1 MESVNPYKSAEPGK
15 IDRISSDLLRTVRL
29 NRSFLMWMAFL
40 FGALAICLY
49 GYTIQLREGLGV
61 TGLRDITTWG
71 MYIANFVFFV
81 ASSLIGMLISS
92 VLGLIGIK
100 WIKPIARIA
109 EIIAVAF
116 AAVAGLVIIS
126 DMGRPDRLPNVF
138 LYGRLQSPIL
148 WDVTVVTVYF
158 LVSLLLWFLP
168 MIPDLA
174 VARGRM
180 EHAPKWLR
188 QAYEILSFKWAHT
201 DEQYK
206 ILFRMIRVLLI
217 LIVPLAFAIHTVTS
231 WLFAVTVRPGWD
243 STIFGPYFI
252 SGAFVA
258 GSAAVIIAMFFYR
271 NNFKLKNYLTDMHFD
286 KMGQLLG
293 LVAIVYFY
301 FNLNEFLIPGYKL
314 KQLDALHIHNLFSGD
329 HALLFWATQL
339 LGLVIPIFLV
349 FFKKMRKPLPLTII
363 AAFVMAGAWLKRYII
378 VVPTQEHPF
387 LPVQNYPGEWMVY
400 KPTLI
405 ETGVTIASFLLV
417 LIIITTLS
425 KLFPVIPIV
434 EHLEEEEEDKAEKAV
449 KKARGSKNLVILAIL
464 MTIPAVGFSQDW
476 VVPAEKKVRLAET
489 SFTDETVKLGSALYL
504 INCKSCHGD
513 PGKNNVTKLNPLPPD
528 PVSPKMQQ
536 NLDGELYYKI
546 QEGRG
551 PMPGFKSSLT
561 SAEIWEIIAYMR
573 SFNKDYVQQIAPKT
587 TGTNLKYS
595 QIQMDISVLNDS
607 AIQVAATG
615 IENGIRVP
623 VPGVDIQLFAHRY
636 FGHLKLDD
644 DQTTDPTGRARFI
657 KHQGLPGDTSGMVRL
672 HARFSDEDQ
681 FGAVEE
687 DTVLAAGV
695 PVHPVSLTA
704 KRSMW
709 NTVGMAPVWLLIAY
723 PVGLLTVLSVIMY
736 ILLQLRAIFYLGKK
750 EENDSAADPGREKS

>member
-1 MESVNPYKSAEPGK
+1 MESVNHYKTADPGR
-15 IDRISSDLLRTVRL
+15 IDRVANDLLRTVRL
-29 NRSFLMWMAFL
+29 NKAFLLWMAFL
-40 FGALAICLY
+40 FGALAICLF
-49 GYTIQLREGLGV
+49 GYTIQLRKGLGV
-61 TGLRDITTWG
+61 TGLRDITSWG

-100 WIKPIARIA
+100 WIKPIVRIS

-138 LYGRLQSPIL
+138 LYGRVQSPIL

-174 VARGRM
+174 LAKGRM

-188 QAYEILSFKWAHT
+188 QTYEILSFKWAHT
-201 DEQYK
+201 DEQYHL
-206 ILFRMIRVLLI
+206 LFKMVRILLI

-231 WLFAVTVRPGWD
+231 WLFAVTLRPGWD

-271 NNFKLKNYLTDMHFD
+271 NNFKLKDYLTDDHFN

-314 KQLDALHIHNLFSGD
+314 KKFDAIHIHNLFSGE
-329 HALLFWATQL
+329 HALLFWSTQL
-339 LGLVIPIFLV
+339 AGLIIPIFLT
-349 FFKKMRKPLPLTII
+349 FFKQMRKPLPLTII
-363 AAFVMAGAWLKRYII
+363 AVFVMAGAWLKRYII

-405 ETGVTIASFLLV
+405 EMGVTAAAFLLV

-434 EHLEEEEEDKAEKAV
+434 EHLEANDKSEKNEKNEKNE
-449 KKARGSKNLVILAIL
+449 KKERSGKISGIGVVVLVMMMVPGLSY
-464 MTIPAVGFSQDW
+464 GQQW
-476 VVPAEKKVRLAET
+476 VVPVERKAKLSET
-489 SFTDETVKLGSALYL
+489 KFTDEMTKSGTQLYQT
-504 INCKSCHGD
+504 NCKSCHGD
-513 PGKNNVTKLNPLPPD
+513 PGKNNVTKLTPPPPD
-528 PVSPKMQQ
+528 PVSEKMQQ
-536 NLDGELYYKI
+536 NTDGELYFKI

-551 PMPGFKSSLT
+551 PMPSFKNALT
-561 SAEIWEIIAYMR
+561 SSEVWQVISFVR
-573 SFNKDYVQQIAPKT
+573 SFNKSYEQQVAPKT

-595 QIQMDISVLNDS
+595 QLKINLSISNDTTIL
-607 AIQVAATG
+607 AIVSG
-615 IENGIRVP
+615 LENGARVP
-623 VPGVDIQLFAHRY
+623 VPAIEIELFALRY
-636 FGHLKLDD
+636 FGHLALDEPS
-644 DQTTDPTGRARFI
+644 TTDLNGTARFQ
-657 KHQGLPGDTSGMVRL
+657 KPKGLPGDSIGQVRL
-672 HARFSDEDQ
+672 HARFSDEEQ

-687 DTVLAAGV
+687 DTVLACGT
-695 PVHPVSLTA
+695 PTHPVSLTA
-704 KRSMW
+704 KRAMW
-709 NTVGMAPVWLLIAY
+709 NVISMAPIWLLIAY
-723 PVGLLTVLSVIMY
+723 PVGLLIVLGVILY
-736 ILLQLRAIFYLGKK
+736 ILLQLRTIFYLGKK
-750 EENDSAADPGREKS
+750 EENKS

>member
-1 MESVNPYKSAEPGK
+1 MESVNHYKTAEPGK
-15 IDRISSDLLRTVRL
+15 IDRVASDLLRSVRL
-29 NRSFLMWMAFL
+29 NKSFLIWMTIL
-40 FGALAICLY
+40 FVMLAVCMF
-49 GYTIQLREGLGV
+49 GYTIQLRKGLGV
-61 TGLRDITTWG
+61 TGLRDITSWG

-81 ASSLIGMLISS
+81 ASSLVGMLISS

-100 WIKPIARIA
+100 WIKPIVRIA

-138 LYGRLQSPIL
+138 LHGRIQSPIL

-158 LVSLLLWFLP
+158 MVSLLLWFLP

-174 VARGRM
+174 IAKGRM

-188 QAYEILSFKWAHT
+188 QVYEILSFKWIHS
-201 DEQYK
+201 DEQYS
-206 ILFRMIRVLLI
+206 ILNKMVRTLLI

-231 WLFAVTVRPGWD
+231 WLFAVTLRPGWD

-258 GSAAVIIAMFFYR
+258 GSAAVILAMFFYR
-271 NNFKLKNYLTDMHFD
+271 NNFKLKDYLTEEHFN

-314 KQLDALHIHNLFSGD
+314 KKFDALHIHNLFSGS
-329 HALLFWATQL
+329 HALLFWSTQL

-349 FFKKMRKPLPLTII
+349 LFKKMRKPLPLTII
-363 AAFVMAGAWLKRYII
+363 AAFVLAGAWLKRYII

-405 ETGVTIASFLLV
+405 EIGVTVAAFLLV

-425 KLFPVIPIV
+425 KLFPVIPIA
-434 EHLEEEEEDKAEKAV
+434 EHLEESEEHKEGEEVRAVNSLKRKVIKTRKALGLIAMMMIV
-449 KKARGSKNLVILAIL
+449 
-464 MTIPAVGFSQDW
+464 PAVGFGQQW
-476 VVPAEKKVRLAET
+476 VVPAEKKARLSDT
-489 SFTDETVKLGSALYL
+489 KFTPEALKQGTQIYL
-504 INCKSCHGD
+504 TNCKSCHGD
-513 PGKNNVTKLNPLPPD
+513 PGKNNVTKLVPPPPD
-528 PVSPKMQQ
+528 PVSTQMQQ
-536 NLDGELYYKI
+536 NTDGDLYFKI

-551 PMPGFKSSLT
+551 PMPSFRNSLT
-561 SAEIWEIIAYMR
+561 SIEIWQVICYIR
-573 SFNKDYVQQIAPKT
+573 SFNKNYEQLTAPKT

-595 QIQMDISVLNDS
+595 QLTMDLSIRNDTMIF
-607 AIQVAATG
+607 AAATG
-615 IENGIRVP
+615 LENGIRIP
-623 VPGVDIQLFAHRY
+623 VPAVEVRLFAIRY
-636 FGHLKLDD
+636 FGHMAIDEAK
-644 DQTTDPTGRARFI
+644 TTDSKGLAGFKIP
-657 KHQGLPGDTSGMVRL
+657 KGLPGDSLGMIRL

-695 PVHPVSLTA
+695 PMHPVSLTA
-704 KRSMW
+704 KRAMW
-709 NTVGMAPVWLLIAY
+709 NVVEKAPVWLLIAY
-723 PVGLLTVLSVIMY
+723 PAGLLTVLAVIGF
-736 ILLQLRAIFYLGKK
+736 ILLQLRKIFYIGKK
-750 EENDSAADPGREKS
+750 QESK

>member
-1 MESVNPYKSAEPGK
+1 MESVNHYKNADPGK
-15 IDRISSDLLRTVRL
+15 IDRVASDLLRTVRL
-29 NRSFLMWMAFL
+29 NKAFMIWMAIL
-40 FGALAICLY
+40 FGILAVCLF
-49 GYTIQLREGLGV
+49 GYIIQLRKGLGV
-61 TGLRDITTWG
+61 TGLRDITSWG

-92 VLGLIGIK
+92 VLGLIGFK
-100 WIKPIARIA
+100 WIKPIVRIS

-116 AAVAGLVIIS
+116 AAIAGLVIIS

-138 LYGRLQSPIL
+138 LYGRIQSPIL

-174 VARGRM
+174 VAKGRM
-180 EHAPKWLR
+180 NHAPKWLQ

-206 ILFRMIRVLLI
+206 ILLKMVRILLI

-231 WLFAVTVRPGWD
+231 WLFAVTLRPGWD

-271 NNFKLKNYLTDMHFD
+271 NNFKLKDYLTEEHFN

-314 KQLDALHIHNLFSGD
+314 KKFDVTHIHNLFTGG
-329 HALLFWATQL
+329 HALLFWSTQL
-339 LGLVIPIFLV
+339 LGLVIPIFMV
-349 FFKKMRKPLPLTII
+349 FFKPMRKPLPLTVI
-363 AAFVMAGAWLKRYII
+363 AVFVLVGAWLKRYII

-405 ETGVTIASFLLV
+405 ETGVTLAAFLLV

-434 EHLEEEEEDKAEKAV
+434 EHLEEEGEEV
-449 KKARGSKNLVILAIL
+449 KDVKDVKDVKGVKNVKNVKNLGMVVVL
-464 MTIPAVGFSQDW
+464 MVVPALSFAQDW
-476 VVPAEKKVRLAET
+476 VVPAEKKTRLSET
-489 SFTDETVKLGSALYL
+489 QFTEETVKQGTQIYQ

-528 PVSPKMQQ
+528 PVSAKMQQ
-536 NLDGELYYKI
+536 NTDGELYYKL

-551 PMPGFKSSLT
+551 PMPSFRNSLT
-561 SAEIWEIIAYMR
+561 SAELWQLIAYMR
-573 SFNKDYVQQIAPKT
+573 SLNKDYVQQIAPKT

-595 QIQMDISVLNDS
+595 QLKMDLSILNDS
-607 AIQVAATG
+607 SIVVAATG
-615 IENGIRVP
+615 MENGIRVP
-623 VPGVDIQLFAHRY
+623 VPAVEIQLFALRY
-636 FGHLKLDD
+636 FGHLPLDEA
-644 DQTTDPTGRARFI
+644 QTTDLSGIARF
-657 KHQGLPGDTSGMVRL
+657 KKSADLPGDTLGMVRL

-687 DTVLAAGV
+687 DTILAAGI

-704 KRSMW
+704 KRAMW

-723 PVGLLTVLSVIMY
+723 PVGLLTVLSVILY
-736 ILLQLRAIFYLGKK
+736 ILLQLRTIFYLGKK
-750 EENDSAADPGREKS
+750 EEEK

>member
-1 MESVNPYKSAEPGK
+1 MESVNHYKTAEPGK
-15 IDRISSDLLRTVRL
+15 IDRIASDLLRSVRL
-29 NRSFLMWMAFL
+29 NKSFLLWMAFL
-40 FGALAICLY
+40 FGALAVCLF
-49 GYTIQLREGLGV
+49 GYTIQLRNGLGV
-61 TGLRDITTWG
+61 TGLRDITSWG

-100 WIKPIARIA
+100 WIKPIVRIS

-138 LYGRLQSPIL
+138 LFGRVQSPIL

-180 EHAPKWLR
+180 GHAPKWLR

-201 DEQYK
+201 DEQFK
-206 ILFRMIRVLLI
+206 ILAKMVRVLLI

-231 WLFAVTVRPGWD
+231 WLFAVTLRPGWD
-243 STIFGPYFI
+243 STIFGPYFV

-258 GSAAVIIAMFFYR
+258 GSASVIIAMYFYR
-271 NNFKLKNYLTDMHFD
+271 NNFKLKDYLTADHFN

-314 KQLDALHIHNLFSGD
+314 KKFDAVHIHNLFTGE
-329 HALLFWATQL
+329 HALLFWGTQL

-349 FFKKMRKPLPLTII
+349 FLKRMRRPLPLTII
-363 AAFVMAGAWLKRYII
+363 AVFVLAGAWLKRYII

-405 ETGVTIASFLLV
+405 EMGVTIAAFLLV

-434 EHLEEEEEDKAEKAV
+434 EHLEEDIRDDKDQKDIKQDKAGRHLAMI
-449 KKARGSKNLVILAIL
+449 ALMLVV
-464 MTIPAVGFSQDW
+464 PAMSFAQQW
-476 VVPAEKKVRLAET
+476 LVPAEKKGRLPDNI
-489 SFTDETVKLGSALYL
+489 FTGETVKMGTQVYQT
-504 INCKSCHGD
+504 NCKSCHGD
-513 PGKNNVTKLNPLPPD
+513 PGKNNVTKLIPPPPD
-528 PVSPKMQQ
+528 PVSAQMQQ
-536 NLDGELYYKI
+536 NTDGDLYYKV

-551 PMPGFKSSLT
+551 PMPSFKNSLT
-561 SAEIWEIIAYMR
+561 SLEIWQVIAYIR
-573 SFNKDYVQQIAPKT
+573 SFDKNYVQQVAPKT
-587 TGTNLKYS
+587 TGSNLKYS
-595 QIQMDISVLNDS
+595 QLKINLSIPDDSTIQAS
-607 AIQVAATG
+607 ATG
-615 IENGIRVP
+615 FENGIRVP
-623 VPGVDIQLFAHRY
+623 VPAVEIKLFALRY
-636 FGHLKLDD
+636 FGHLLLDEPRS
-644 DQTTDPTGRARFI
+644 TDLAGKALFHKPAD
-657 KHQGLPGDTSGMVRL
+657 LPGDTLGMVRL
-672 HARFSDEDQ
+672 HAKFSDEEQ
-681 FGAVEE
+681 FGAVEQ
-687 DTVLAAGV
+687 DTILAAGV

-704 KRSMW
+704 KRAMW
-709 NTVGMAPVWLLIAY
+709 NTVRMAPVWLLIVY
-723 PVGLLTVLSVIMY
+723 PLGLLIVLGVIMY
-736 ILLQLRAIFYLGKK
+736 ILLQLRTIFYLGKK
-750 EENDSAADPGREKS
+750 EENDKTT

>member
-1 MESVNPYKSAEPGK
+1 MESVNHYKTAEPGK
-15 IDRISSDLLRTVRL
+15 IDRIAFDLLRNIRL
-29 NRSFLMWMAFL
+29 NKAFLLWMAFL
-40 FGALAICLY
+40 FGALAICLF
-49 GYTIQLREGLGV
+49 GYTIQLRKGLGV
-61 TGLRDITTWG
+61 TGLGDITSWG
-71 MYIANFVFFV
+71 MYITNFVFFV

-100 WIKPIARIA
+100 WIKPIVRIS

-138 LYGRLQSPIL
+138 LFGRVQSPIL

-174 VARGRM
+174 VAKGRM
-180 EHAPKWLR
+180 EHAPKWLH

-206 ILFRMIRVLLI
+206 ILFKMVRILLI
-217 LIVPLAFAIHTVTS
+217 LIIPLAFAIHTVTS
-231 WLFAVTVRPGWD
+231 WLLAVTVRPGWD

-271 NNFKLKNYLTDMHFD
+271 NNFKLKDYLTEDHFN

-293 LVAIVYFY
+293 LVAIVYLY

-314 KQLDALHIHNLFSGD
+314 KKFDAIHIHNLFSGE
-329 HALLFWATQL
+329 HALLFWSTQL

-349 FFKKMRKPLPLTII
+349 FFKPMRKPLPLTII
-363 AAFVMAGAWLKRYII
+363 AVFVLAGAWLKRYII

-405 ETGVTIASFLLV
+405 EMGVTTAAFLLV
-417 LIIITTLS
+417 LIIITILS

-434 EHLEEEEEDKAEKAV
+434 EHLEEDVKDVKNEKSG
-449 KKARGSKNLVILAIL
+449 KRGRGLVMVALL
-464 MTIPAVGFSQDW
+464 MIVPVLSFGQQW
-476 VVPAEKKVRLAET
+476 VVPAEKKTRLSET
-489 SFTDETVKLGSALYL
+489 KFTEETVKLGTQVYQ

-513 PGKNNVTKLNPLPPD
+513 PGKNNVTKLMPPPPD
-528 PVSPKMQQ
+528 PVSAPMQQ
-536 NLDGELYYKI
+536 NTDGEMYYKV

-551 PMPGFKSSLT
+551 PMPSFKNALT
-561 SAEIWEIIAYMR
+561 SIEIWQVISYIR
-573 SFNKDYVQQIAPKT
+573 SFNKNYVQEVAAKT

-595 QIQMDISVLNDS
+595 QLQIDLSVLNDS
-607 AIQVAATG
+607 VIQASATG
-615 IENGIRVP
+615 LENGIRVP
-623 VPGVDIQLFAHRY
+623 VPAVEIKLFALRY
-636 FGHLKLDD
+636 FGHLPLDEQQD
-644 DQTTDPTGRARFI
+644 TNHFKQNLILFI
-657 KHQGLPGDTSGMVRL
+657 GMGP
-672 HARFSDEDQ
+672 FE
-681 FGAVEE
+681 
-687 DTVLAAGV
+687 
-695 PVHPVSLTA
+695 
-704 KRSMW
+704 
-709 NTVGMAPVWLLIAY
+709 
-723 PVGLLTVLSVIMY
+723 
-736 ILLQLRAIFYLGKK
+736 
-750 EENDSAADPGREKS
+750 

>member
-1 MESVNPYKSAEPGK
+1 MEPVNHYKSAEPGK
-15 IDRISSDLLRTVRL
+15 IDKIASDLLRTVRL
-29 NRSFLMWMAFL
+29 NKSFLLWMAFL
-40 FGALAICLY
+40 LGALAICLF
-49 GYTIQLREGLGV
+49 GYTIQLRKGLGV
-61 TGLRDITTWG
+61 TGLRDITSWG

-92 VLGLIGIK
+92 VLGLIGVK
-100 WIKPIARIA
+100 WIKPIVRIS

-126 DMGRPDRLPNVF
+126 DMGRPDRFPNLF
-138 LYGRLQSPIL
+138 LYGRLQSPIV
-148 WDVTVVTVYF
+148 WDVTVVTVYL

-174 VARGRM
+174 VAKGRM
-180 EHAPKWLR
+180 EHAPKWLGKV
-188 QAYEILSFKWAHT
+188 YELLAFKWAHT

-206 ILFRMIRVLLI
+206 VLFKMVRVLLI

-231 WLFAVTVRPGWD
+231 WLFAVTLRSGWD
-243 STIFGPYFI
+243 STIFGPYFV

-271 NNFKLKNYLTDMHFD
+271 NNFKLRDYLTEEHFN

-293 LVAIVYFY
+293 LVAIVYLY

-314 KQLDALHIHNLFSGD
+314 KKFDAIHIHNLFSGE

-339 LGLVIPIFLV
+339 LGLVIPIFMV
-349 FFKKMRKPLPLTII
+349 FIKKMRKPLPLTII
-363 AAFVMAGAWLKRYII
+363 AVFVLVGAWLKRYII

-387 LPVQNYPGEWMVY
+387 LPVQNYPGEWIVY

-405 ETGVTIASFLLV
+405 EMGVTAASFLLV
-417 LIIITTLS
+417 LLIITLLS

-434 EHLEEEEEDKAEKAV
+434 EHLGEDADDVKNVKNGMGGKGLTMIAV
-449 KKARGSKNLVILAIL
+449 MMIL
-464 MTIPAVGFSQDW
+464 PAVVFGQQQW
-476 VVPAEKKVRLAET
+476 VVPAEKKSRLSET
-489 SFTDETVKLGSALYL
+489 KFTDETVKLGTQVYQVT
-504 INCKSCHGD
+504 CKSCHGD
-513 PGKNNVTKLNPLPPD
+513 PGKDNVTRLVPPPPD
-528 PVSPKMQQ
+528 PVSAQMQQ
-536 NLDGELYYKI
+536 NTDGELYYKV

-551 PMPGFKSSLT
+551 PMPSFKNSLT
-561 SAEIWEIIAYMR
+561 SNEIWQVIAFIR
-573 SFNKDYVQQIAPKT
+573 SFNKNYEQQLALKT

-595 QIQMDISVLNDS
+595 QLKMDLSILNDS
-607 AIQVAATG
+607 VIQAVVTG
-615 IENGIRVP
+615 VENGVRVP
-623 VPGVDIQLFAHRY
+623 VPAVEIKLFAIRY
-636 FGHLKLDD
+636 FGHLPLDEAK
-644 DQTTDPTGRARFI
+644 TTDNAGLVRFG
-657 KHQGLPGDTSGMVRL
+657 KPADLPGDTLGMVRL

-704 KRSMW
+704 RRAMW
-709 NTVGMAPVWLLIAY
+709 NVVGKAPVWVLIAY
-723 PVGLLTVLSVIMY
+723 PVGVLTVLAVILY
-736 ILLQLRAIFYLGKK
+736 IILQLRTIFYLGKK
-750 EENDSAADPGREKS
+750 EEIDS